1 MKIPYGYYLND
12 KNQVSIDPTKAD
24 AVENNEKIIERL
36 HRKGL
41 MQDIDAEE
49 QLALLHEKIKKY
61 LDTNRPYAMLLMDLT
76 HLRVREDTDYVSL
89 TELAKRKNPSNPSYV
104 IQSWLRDKNTIEFL
118 RLWEKDNKPEF
129 NNDEAEALVK
139 RVSESSFTLTT
150 KVWIAQT
157 KAAGIVSKQ
166 GNNGGTL
173 AHRDI
178 AIDFIVWLFPEKRYE
193 LVKMI
198 GNRIF
203 Y

>member
-1 MKIPYGYYLND
+1 MDDMMKAVDEYL
-12 KNQVSIDPTKAD
+12 
-24 AVENNEKIIERL
+24 ENNEKIIERM

-118 RLWEKDNKPEF
+118 RLWEKDNNPEF

-198 GNRIF
+198 GNRLF
-203 Y
+203 TE

>member
-1 MKIPYGYYLND
+1 M
-12 KNQVSIDPTKAD
+12 
-24 AVENNEKIIERL
+24 

-61 LDTNRPYAMLLMDLT
+61 LDINHPYAMLLMDLT

-118 RLWEKDNKPEF
+118 RLWEKDNNPEF

-150 KVWIAQT
+150 KVWIAQI

-166 GNNGGTL
+166 GNNGGSL

-203 Y
+203 DLQDNCWR

>member
-1 MKIPYGYYLND
+1 MDDMMK
-12 KNQVSIDPTKAD
+12 
-24 AVENNEKIIERL
+24 AVEEYIENNEKIIERM

-118 RLWEKDNKPEF
+118 RLWEKDNNPEF
-129 NNDEAEALVK
+129 NNDEVEALVK

-150 KVWIAQT
+150 KVWITQT
-157 KAAGIVSKQ
+157 NATGIVSKQ

-203 Y
+203 D

>member
-1 MKIPYGYYLND
+1 M
-12 KNQVSIDPTKAD
+12 
-24 AVENNEKIIERL
+24 

-76 HLRVREDTDYVSL
+76 HLRARNDTDYVSL

-118 RLWEKDNKPEF
+118 RLWEKDNNPQF
-129 NNDEAEALVK
+129 NNDEAAALVK

-178 AIDFIVWLFPEKRYE
+178 SIDFIVWLFPEKRYE

-203 Y
+203 DQ

>member
-1 MKIPYGYYLND
+1 MDDMMKAVDEYL
-12 KNQVSIDPTKAD
+12 
-24 AVENNEKIIERL
+24 ENNEKIIERM

-41 MQDIDAEE
+41 MQDIDVEE

-76 HLRVREDTDYVSL
+76 HLRARDDTDFVSL

-118 RLWEKDNKPEF
+118 RLWEKDNNTVF

-198 GNRIF
+198 GNRLF
-203 Y
+203 TE

>member
-1 MKIPYGYYLND
+1 MDDMMKAVDEYL
-12 KNQVSIDPTKAD
+12 
-24 AVENNEKIIERL
+24 ENNEKIIERM
-36 HRKGL
+36 HRKGF

-49 QLALLHEKIKKY
+49 QLVLLHEKIKKY

-104 IQSWLRDKNTIEFL
+104 IQSWLRDKSTIEFL
-118 RLWEKDNKPEF
+118 RLWEKDNNPEF

-157 KAAGIVSKQ
+157 KAAGIVSRQ

-203 Y
+203 VL

>member
-1 MKIPYGYYLND
+1 M
-12 KNQVSIDPTKAD
+12 
-24 AVENNEKIIERL
+24 
-36 HRKGL
+36 
-41 MQDIDAEE
+41 
-49 QLALLHEKIKKY
+49 
-61 LDTNRPYAMLLMDLT
+61 
-76 HLRVREDTDYVSL
+76 
-89 TELAKRKNPSNPSYV
+89 

-118 RLWEKDNKPEF
+118 RLWEKDNNPEF

-157 KAAGIVSKQ
+157 KADGIVSKQ

-203 Y
+203 N

>member
-24 AVENNEKIIERL
+24 AVENNERIIERM
-36 HRKGL
+36 HRKGI

-89 TELAKRKNPSNPSYV
+89 TELAKRRNPSNPSYV

-118 RLWEKDNKPEF
+118 RFWEKENNADF
-129 NNDEAEALVK
+129 NNEEADTLVK
-139 RVSESSFTLTT
+139 RISESSFTLST

-157 KAAGIVSKQ
+157 KATGIISKQ

-203 Y
+203 G

>member
-24 AVENNEKIIERL
+24 AVENNERIIERM

-89 TELAKRKNPSNPSYV
+89 TELAKRRNPSNPSYV

-118 RLWEKDNKPEF
+118 RFWEKENNADF
-129 NNDEAEALVK
+129 NNEEADTLVK
-139 RVSESSFTLTT
+139 RISESSFTLST

-157 KAAGIVSKQ
+157 KATGIISKQ

-203 Y
+203 G